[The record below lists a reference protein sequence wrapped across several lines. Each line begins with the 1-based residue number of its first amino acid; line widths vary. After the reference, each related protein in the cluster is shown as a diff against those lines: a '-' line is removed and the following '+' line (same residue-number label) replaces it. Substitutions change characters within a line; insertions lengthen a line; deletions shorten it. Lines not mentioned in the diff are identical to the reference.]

1 MQSVED
7 CRIIDGKKFMWD
19 GEDYESESFARENVS
34 KYSEDGFETRLLE
47 DEGQYR
53 VYTRREA
60 KELTVEGESN

>member
-1 MQSVED
+1 
-7 CRIIDGKKFMWD
+7 MWD
-19 GEDYESESFARENVS
+19 GEDYESESFARESVS

>member
-1 MQSVED
+1 MPSLEYS
-7 CRIIDGKKFMWD
+7 RIIDGKKFMWD
-19 GEDYESESFARENVS
+19 GKDYESESFAGESAS

>member
-1 MQSVED
+1 MD
-7 CRIIDGKKFMWD
+7 DHKIIDGKKFMWD
-19 GEDYESESFARENVS
+19 GEDYESESFASERVS

>member
-1 MQSVED
+1 MD
-7 CRIIDGKKFMWD
+7 DHKIIDGKKFMWD
-19 GEDYESESFARENVS
+19 GEDYESESLARERVS